1 MKLTWAAILMCLVLS
16 PTAALAQ
23 NEAGASEK
31 GVGEKGVG
39 ETGLGEWRGVI
50 SIPQGDLHLIVRI
63 SKSGGGLSGVMES
76 PDQSGAE
83 AIPLTVAQAGPQR
96 LAFDVPSIQAS
107 YTGEWS
113 ESLHGWSGQWT
124 QSGID
129 LPLTLSRAGVAG
141 K

>member
-1 MKLTWAAILMCLVLS
+1 MKLTWAAVLMCLALS

-23 NEAGASEK
+23 TETGL
-31 GVGEKGVG
+31 GEK
-39 ETGLGEWRGVI
+39 GLGEWRGVI

-63 SKSGGGLSGVMES
+63 SKARGALSGVMES
-76 PDQSGAE
+76 PDQAGAGPM
-83 AIPLTVAQAGPQR
+83 PLTVAQAGPQR

-113 ESLHGWSGQWT
+113 ESAHGWSGQWT

-129 LPLTLSRAGVAG
+129 LPLTLSRAGVGA